1 MSNAAI
7 IVNPNAGR
15 GKAKTP
21 WPRLQAMLREA
32 LGPLDILETG
42 APGDAERLT
51 RAALQAGAER
61 IIAIG
66 GDGTLN
72 ETVNGFFLDD
82 QATPANPNA
91 SLSFLMSGTGGDF
104 ARSFDLPDAE
114 EERINRLAAAPVRK
128 IDVGLCHLTNHQGQ
142 PIYRYFDNIGSFGM
156 SGDTCFNVNNATWQ
170 KKLGAAFAYN
180 WGVLTAFVTFR
191 KKNVLISAD
200 DSPAAAYP
208 VNLATMCNGRYFGA
222 GMLPGPNAKLD
233 DGLFDVLILSDASII
248 DFLLSFPALRK
259 GTAPSHK
266 KATNIQGRK
275 IAATLDNKD
284 DIVLIEL
291 DGETPGRLPAT
302 FTIMPA
308 ALNLQV

>member
-1 MSNAAI
+1 MSKTAI

-21 WPRLQAMLREA
+21 WPQLQAMLQDA
-32 LGPLDILETG
+32 LGPIDILETT
-42 APGDAERLT
+42 AQGDAERLT
-51 RAALQAGAER
+51 RAALKSGTDR

-72 ETVNGFFLDD
+72 EVVNGFFTDD
-82 QATPANPNA
+82 QATPTNPAA

-104 ARSFDLPDAE
+104 ARSFDLPEDEAA
-114 EERINRLAAAPVRK
+114 RINRLKTAPVRK
-128 IDVGLCHLTNHQGQ
+128 IDVGLCHLTDHQGQ

-170 KKLGAAFAYN
+170 KKFGAAFAYN
-180 WGVLTAFVTFR
+180 WGVLTAFLTFA
-191 KKNVLISAD
+191 KKNVLISVD
-200 DSPAAAYP
+200 EQPAHPFP

-222 GMLPGPNAKLD
+222 GMLPGPNAQLD
-233 DGLFDVLILSDASII
+233 DGLFDVLVLSDASII

-259 GTAPSHK
+259 GTAPDHK
-266 KATNIQGRK
+266 KATNMQGRK
-275 IAATLDNKD
+275 IEARLAHQD